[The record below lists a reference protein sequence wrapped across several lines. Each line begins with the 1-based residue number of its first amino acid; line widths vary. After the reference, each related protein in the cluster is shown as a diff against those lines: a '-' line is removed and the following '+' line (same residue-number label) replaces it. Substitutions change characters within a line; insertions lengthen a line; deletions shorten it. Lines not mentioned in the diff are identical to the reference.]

1 MVRARSKSPKA
12 EDAPPEPVLKGYGDR
27 MDVNAIVSYNVREI
41 RERRGWTQQ
50 SVAERLARFTGHE
63 LPQASISAMERGF
76 DGDRRRRFDAHELY
90 LLSMVFGVPIA
101 YFFLPPPDMGFGELV
116 DTNRPISEIYV
127 ALLGRENQLA
137 EVDERLAA
145 INVTDP
151 ATVSE
156 TMAALLGA
164 ENVAN
169 NWHEHFRTW
178 RKKRLVEFARNYG
191 DRLDDVAEFLAEFA
205 AQVKT
210 MGPRGYLEATA
221 HRRGEPTDVNDKE
234 D

>member
-1 MVRARSKSPKA
+1 MVRARSQPKKA
-12 EDAPPEPVLKGYGDR
+12 DDAPPAPPSQPDR
-27 MDVNAIVSYNVREI
+27 MDVNAIVSYNVRAI

-50 SVAERLARFTGHE
+50 MVAERLAVFTGHE

-90 LLSMVFGVPIA
+90 LLAMVFGVPIA
-101 YFFLPPPDMGFGELV
+101 YFFLPPPDIGLGELT

-151 ATVSE
+151 ATVSD
-156 TMAALLGA
+156 TLAALLGA
-164 ENVAN
+164 AGAAN

-178 RKKRLVEFARNYG
+178 RTKRLAEFARTYG
-191 DRLDDVAEFLAEFA
+191 DRLDEVAEFLGEFA
-205 AQVKT
+205 EKIKA
-210 MGPRGYLEATA
+210 MGPRNYLEATA
-221 HRRGEPTDVNDKE
+221 HGRGEPTDVNDKE